1 MIAPLPSVVL
11 QVRENGAVGGDADEG
26 ERSGCGG
33 VDGGAVVVLQEA
45 DLDGGQLCALDGVD
59 GSVPSGGR
67 TARRA
72 HQASPRVARS
82 ARVAYMASLGVVAS
96 LS

>member
-1 MIAPLPSVVL
+1 MKENDQAAVLSMAVPLLDCRRPSWM
-11 QVRENGAVGGDADEG
+11 AGG
-26 ERSGCGG
+26 
-33 VDGGAVVVLQEA
+33 
-45 DLDGGQLCALDGVD
+45 CALSTASAD
-59 GSVPSGGR
+59 PSGGR

-72 HQASPRVARS
+72 HQASPRMARS

>member
-1 MIAPLPSVVL
+1 MQSVAMQTKKNEQAAVL
-11 QVRENGAVGGDADEG
+11 SSMALSSYFWSPIWMVG
-26 ERSGCGG
+26 S
-33 VDGGAVVVLQEA
+33 
-45 DLDGGQLCALDGVD
+45 CALSTASAD
-59 GSVPSGGR
+59 PSGGR

-72 HQASPRVARS
+72 HQASPRMARS

>member
-1 MIAPLPSVVL
+1 MPSVAMQMKKNDQAAVVSMVAPLSYCRRPSWM
-11 QVRENGAVGGDADEG
+11 VG
-26 ERSGCGG
+26 S
-33 VDGGAVVVLQEA
+33 
-45 DLDGGQLCALDGVD
+45 CALSTASADPD
-59 GSVPSGGR
+59 PSGGR

-72 HQASPRVARS
+72 HQASPRMARS